1 MPWYTIL
8 LQLLSLFCD
17 KDMDLLKRYISRIQQ
32 LESELMRQNFSS
44 TCRDD
49 QLVMERDIL
58 LNDLGAECEVG
69 TPDASSKPLTNLLK
83 AF

>member
-1 MPWYTIL
+1 MRWYTIL
-8 LQLLSLFCD
+8 LKLLSFFSD
-17 KDMDLLKRYISRIQQ
+17 KDIDLLKSYISKIQQ

-44 TCRDD
+44 ACRHD

-69 TPDASSKPLTNLLK
+69 TPDASSKPPRNFLK
-83 AF
+83 AT